1 MKRIGFVAAGLLLA
15 ACTAVFVTPLIGL
28 DNFSPAGLL
37 HDEYRRFIF
46 LSIRI
51 PRMLT
56 AFFAGGGLAV
66 CGMIYQAVFRNPLA
80 DPFTLGVSGGASL
93 GAAICIAGGI
103 GGSMFGI
110 SATTLGAFAGAVLSV
125 AVVYGFTLT
134 RQSHSNTILLA
145 GVVVATFCLGGVMF
159 IHVVA
164 GVHKSYQILRW
175 IMGGVD
181 GVNFTLAAM
190 MTIPLLL
197 FFAVAAVFMPQL
209 DLLLTGDSIA
219 HSRGVNIQRSRI
231 MFITMTAFAIGSI
244 VAVCGPIGFVGIIAP
259 HVCRLILPGI
269 RHRILAACSFLLGG
283 SILVFAD
290 TLARSIAPPTEIPV
304 GIITSLL
311 GGPFFLVI
319 LFRMKNR
326 LWM

>member
-1 MKRIGFVAAGLLLA
+1 
-15 ACTAVFVTPLIGL
+15 
-28 DNFSPAGLL
+28 
-37 HDEYRRFIF
+37 
-46 LSIRI
+46 
-51 PRMLT
+51 
-56 AFFAGGGLAV
+56 
-66 CGMIYQAVFRNPLA
+66 
-80 DPFTLGVSGGASL
+80 
-93 GAAICIAGGI
+93 
-103 GGSMFGI
+103 
-110 SATTLGAFAGAVLSV
+110 
-125 AVVYGFTLT
+125 
-134 RQSHSNTILLA
+134 
-145 GVVVATFCLGGVMF
+145 
-159 IHVVA
+159 
-164 GVHKSYQILRW
+164 
-175 IMGGVD
+175 MGGVD